1 MGALPL
7 TELKQKK
14 DELATDQIALQNV
27 VEVAEFYNWL
37 LTIEETDYFESNP
50 PVIGITFSG
59 GGLGASTPGLTVP
72 REGFNR
78 VFATLK
84 SLMKSE
90 AYKLITDVA
99 GIVPDQTYEE
109 FMGELRDSHVE
120 AGAEASSS

>member
-1 MGALPL
+1 MSSLPL
-7 TELKQKK
+7 TQLKEKK
-14 DELATDQIALQNV
+14 DELAADQVELQNV
-27 VEVAEFYNWL
+27 VDVAEFYNWL
-37 LTIEETDYFESNP
+37 LTIEEADYFESNP

-72 REGFNR
+72 SEGFVR

-99 GIVPDQTYEE
+99 GIVPDQTYQE
-109 FMGELRDSHVE
+109 FMAELRDSHVNKGIE
-120 AGAEASSS
+120 TAGP